1 MPQALGHDRR
11 SQRQHRGTVDP
22 DHAALVRHSLVS
34 AHPSPLHNA
43 AGRLSVLD
51 SMFEDRG
58 VVQNGQFM
66 DCSESGQNRANQGT
80 PRFAFN
86 PDLNHADGTFA

>member
-1 MPQALGHDRR
+1 
-11 SQRQHRGTVDP
+11 
-22 DHAALVRHSLVS
+22 
-34 AHPSPLHNA
+34 
-43 AGRLSVLD
+43 
-51 SMFEDRG
+51 MFEDRG